1 MKIKYVTCATEEWGH
16 DECKTLK
23 DVADGLAGHIA
34 GCLKHN
40 HIAEV
45 YFKDTKGGCYSAEI
59 ELSVKVTKGQFIVGD
74 VDKETVLALGFTED
88 DYEDDEKWPL
98 SWPEGKPFTTS
109 CGTRSSAGAERGSM
123 LVDDCWWEAD
133 DSQPQRFPYSRLG
146 GDLGGGWLFR

>member
-1 MKIKYVTCATEEWGH
+1 MKIKHVTCATEEWGH

-34 GCLKHN
+34 RCLKHN

-74 VDKETVLALGFTED
+74 VDKETVLDLGFTED
-88 DYEDDEKWPL
+88 DYEDDETDW

-109 CGTRSSAGAERGSM
+109 CGERGSM
-123 LVDDCWWEAD
+123 LVDDCCWEAD
-133 DSQPQRFPYSRLG
+133 DSQPQRFPYNL
-146 GDLGGGWLFR
+146 